1 MINKVFGKI
10 LALSFASHL
19 AAFGVFSLSFGPKIP
34 SSADYARISFL
45 GGILDPGD
53 FIIRSVSAVRNQI
66 TQNIKD
72 VIFPLPEKIEIST
85 LTPYYEKPLALV
97 ATSGEKKELRL
108 DKAEPALAYKLP
120 PQSIMFYPQLPYYF
134 QIYFKDR
141 QRARIELMFNVV
153 DQDNKNI
160 VMVKRKISS
169 GNLEADLLSMRYIG
183 HYLSIQQAGL
193 PKNNWQSIK
202 IELSAKDPS
211 Q

>member
-1 MINKVFGKI
+1 
-10 LALSFASHL
+10 
-19 AAFGVFSLSFGPKIP
+19 
-34 SSADYARISFL
+34 
-45 GGILDPGD
+45 
-53 FIIRSVSAVRNQI
+53 
-66 TQNIKD
+66 
-72 VIFPLPEKIEIST
+72 
-85 LTPYYEKPLALV
+85 
-97 ATSGEKKELRL
+97 
-108 DKAEPALAYKLP
+108 
-120 PQSIMFYPQLPYYF
+120 MFYPQLPYYF